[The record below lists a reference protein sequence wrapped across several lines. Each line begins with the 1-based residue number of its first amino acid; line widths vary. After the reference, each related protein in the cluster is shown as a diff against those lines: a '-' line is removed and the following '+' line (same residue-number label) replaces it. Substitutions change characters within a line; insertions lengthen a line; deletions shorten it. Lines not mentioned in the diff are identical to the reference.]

1 MQNHRDQIIERSKNF
16 DNMKTLDEI
25 LEHGSI
31 KNITKFIKKRELYK
45 YEKLGYI
52 PCYNIGNKKGYKVNE
67 VAKWIKDQLIVAY
80 NGSNILTKFNVTV
93 NTSKKPISI
102 PHELTNHN
110 GDLYE
115 YSIIPSCVYF
125 LIDAGQIV
133 YVGQSTNL
141 ASRLIQHRNNKEF
154 NRILYMPIENNRLD
168 EVERFFIETLEP
180 KYNAEQFIANKSYRY
195 KGLGYKLIN
204 KVLYREKSNGV
215 LDKIL

>member
-25 LEHGSI
+25 LEHSSV

-52 PCYNIGNKKGYKVNE
+52 PCYYIGNKKVYKVNE
-67 VAKWIKDQLIVAY
+67 VAKWIKDQLIFAHD
-80 NGSNILTKFNVTV
+80 GSNILNKFNVTL

-102 PHELTNHN
+102 PTELTNHN

-154 NRILYMPIENNRLD
+154 NRVLYMPIENNRLD

-180 KYNAEQFIANKSYRY
+180 KYNAEQFIVNKTYRY

>member
-1 MQNHRDQIIERSKNF
+1 MQNHRDQIIEKSKNF

-52 PCYNIGNKKGYKVNE
+52 PCYYIGNKKGYKVNE
-67 VAKWIKDQLIVAY
+67 VAKWIKDQLIAAY
-80 NGSNILTKFNVTV
+80 EGSNILTKFNVTL

-141 ASRLIQHRNNKEF
+141 ASRLITHRNVKEF

-180 KYNAEQFIANKSYRY
+180 KYNAEQFISNKTYRY

-204 KVLYREKSNGV
+204 KVLYRENPNGL